1 MRPEDF
7 ERAGGLHHVTAR
19 GNRRQTIFHDDRDRR
34 RFFRYLAT
42 AVERCGWLCH
52 AYCLMTNHYHLLL
65 ETPEPNLGRGMLVVN
80 GSYARYLNR
89 THELDGHVFDG
100 PYGVE
105 AVERDEHL
113 LETCRYIVRNP
124 VRAGLVDN
132 PGDWS
137 WSSYRATGGL
147 EQAPPFLHVRFVRAL
162 FGSTSSYRD
171 FCNRVAEQPGCASE
185 S

>member
-1 MRPEDF
+1 MLREAAYLGVPAYSILRSAIGSVDRYLESIG
-7 ERAGGLHHVTAR
+7 RLRILSTAR
-19 GNRRQTIFHDDRDRR
+19 L
-34 RFFRYLAT
+34 LA
-42 AVERCGWLCH
+42 
-52 AYCLMTNHYHLLL
+52 
-65 ETPEPNLGRGMLVVN
+65 
-80 GSYARYLNR
+80 
-89 THELDGHVFDG
+89 
-100 PYGVE
+100 
-105 AVERDEHL
+105 
-113 LETCRYIVRNP
+113 YIHNNP

>member
-1 MRPEDF
+1 PRHCSRQSPADDLSRRPRPQAVLSISGD
-7 ERAGGLHHVTAR
+7 GR
-19 GNRRQTIFHDDRDRR
+19 GALR
-34 RFFRYLAT
+34 L
-42 AVERCGWLCH
+42 LCH

-100 PYGVE
+100 PYGVD